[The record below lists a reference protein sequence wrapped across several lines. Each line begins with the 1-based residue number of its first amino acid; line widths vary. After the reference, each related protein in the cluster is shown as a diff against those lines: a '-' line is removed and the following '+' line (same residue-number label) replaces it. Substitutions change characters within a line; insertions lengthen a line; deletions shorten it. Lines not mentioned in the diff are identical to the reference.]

1 MSDPVRDYSETLFLP
16 KTDFP
21 MRAGLPQKEPEILA
35 QWGKID
41 LYRRLRREAAGR
53 PKFVLH
59 DGPPYANGNIHI
71 GHALNKILKDVVTRS
86 EQMLGFD
93 APYVPGWD
101 CHGLP
106 IEWKIE
112 EENYRSK
119 GKPKPDF
126 SDPAA
131 MIAFR
136 RECRAYAEYWLAVQ
150 REEFKRLGVV
160 GDWEHPYTTMA
171 YAAEAQIARELM
183 KFRDNGLLYRGSK
196 PVMWSV
202 VEKTALAEA
211 EVEYEDYVSDAVWV
225 KFPVAGAGWGAHA
238 LYEDDRKLAE
248 ALHGAA
254 VVIWTT
260 TPWTLPGNR
269 AISFSGKIAYA
280 LYRVTDAA
288 PDNWAKFD
296 DLFIL
301 SENLGGEVFKQ
312 ARVTGYEKV
321 ADLPARLVETL
332 VCDHPLKGR
341 GYDFPVPLLDG
352 EHVTDDTGTGFVH
365 TAPGHGRE
373 DFDIWMA
380 NKPELEATGVVT
392 AIPYTVD
399 ADGRFTEAAP
409 GFTGKRVITDKGE
422 KGDANEA
429 VIKALI
435 EAGMLIARGRLKHQY
450 PHSWRSKKPV
460 IFRNTP
466 QWFIAMDQPIADS
479 RDHAKPGDTLRH
491 RALEAIGITR
501 WVPPQGQNRITG
513 MIESKPD
520 WVISRQRAWGVPI
533 AVFVREKGD
542 GTVEIL
548 KDDRVDQRIVEA
560 FADEGAD
567 AWYAV
572 GARERFLGGRGG
584 EDWQKVDD
592 ILDVWFD
599 SGSTHAFTLEDPQNF
614 PALAGI
620 RRRKDGGDD
629 TVMYLEGSDQHRG
642 WFHSSLVESSG
653 TRGGAPF
660 DVVLTHGFVLD
671 EKGHKMS
678 KSLGNTV
685 APQDVIKSS
694 GADILRM
701 WVCASDYADDLRIGP
716 EILKTTVETYRKLRN
731 TIRWLLGNLVHFH
744 PGDAVAYEDMPGL
757 EKYLLH
763 RLAELDALVRASYA
777 EFDYKRIFAG
787 LNQFMTVDLSAFY
800 FDIRKDTLYCDPIS
814 SRKRKACLTV
824 LDHVFRA
831 VATWLAP
838 MLCFTAE
845 EAWAARYPGS
855 GSVHLEP
862 FPAIPQTWRDD
873 ALAKVWS
880 EIRRVRRVVTGALEI
895 ERANKR
901 IGSSLEAAP
910 VAHIADH
917 DLLRLVA
924 GELAGDHGEIGLAE
938 VAITSELTVV
948 AGVGPQDAFR
958 LEDVPGVAVE
968 FRPAR
973 GKKCARSWKIL
984 PSVGSDP
991 EYPDVTPRDA
1001 EALREWD
1008 AAHAK
1013 A

>member
-1 MSDPVRDYSETLFLP
+1 MSP
-16 KTDFP
+16 
-21 MRAGLPQKEPEILA
+21 
-35 QWGKID
+35 
-41 LYRRLRREAAGR
+41 
-53 PKFVLH
+53 
-59 DGPPYANGNIHI
+59 
-71 GHALNKILKDVVTRS
+71 
-86 EQMLGFD
+86 
-93 APYVPGWD
+93 
-101 CHGLP
+101 
-106 IEWKIE
+106 
-112 EENYRSK
+112 
-119 GKPKPDF
+119 
-126 SDPAA
+126 
-131 MIAFR
+131 
-136 RECRAYAEYWLAVQ
+136 
-150 REEFKRLGVV
+150 
-160 GDWEHPYTTMA
+160 
-171 YAAEAQIARELM
+171 
-183 KFRDNGLLYRGSK
+183 
-196 PVMWSV
+196 
-202 VEKTALAEA
+202 
-211 EVEYEDYVSDAVWV
+211 
-225 KFPVAGAGWGAHA
+225 
-238 LYEDDRKLAE
+238 
-248 ALHGAA
+248 
-254 VVIWTT
+254 T
-260 TPWTLPGNR
+260 TPAPASSTPR
-269 AISFSGKIAYA
+269 PATAAKTSTSGW
-280 LYRVTDAA
+280 RT
-288 PDNWAKFD
+288 
-296 DLFIL
+296 
-301 SENLGGEVFKQ
+301 S
-312 ARVTGYEKV
+312 RSSRR
-321 ADLPARLVETL
+321 PAS
-332 VCDHPLKGR
+332 
-341 GYDFPVPLLDG
+341 
-352 EHVTDDTGTGFVH
+352 
-365 TAPGHGRE
+365 
-373 DFDIWMA
+373 I
-380 NKPELEATGVVT
+380 T

-466 QWFIAMDQPIADS
+466 QWFIAMDQPELDANG
-479 RDHAKPGDTLRH
+479 RPKPGDTLRH
-491 RALEAIGITR
+491 RSLDAIAVTR
-501 WVPPQGQNRITG
+501 WVPPQGENRIRG

-533 AVFVREKGD
+533 AVFVRENGD

-548 KDDRVDQRIVEA
+548 KDEHVDQRIVEA

-572 GARERFLGGRGG
+572 GARERFLGARAK

-599 SGSTHAFTLEDPQNF
+599 SGSTHAFTLEDPQHF

-642 WFHSSLVESSG
+642 WFHSSLIESSG
-653 TRGGAPF
+653 TRGVAPF

-671 EKGHKMS
+671 ENGRKMS

-777 EFDYKRIFAG
+777 DFDYKRIFAG

-831 VATWLAP
+831 IATWLAP

-845 EAWAARYPGS
+845 EAWA
-855 GSVHLEP
+855 
-862 FPAIPQTWRDD
+862 
-873 ALAKVWS
+873 
-880 EIRRVRRVVTGALEI
+880 GAL
-895 ERANKR
+895 
-901 IGSSLEAAP
+901 S
-910 VAHIADH
+910 
-917 DLLRLVA
+917 
-924 GELAGDHGEIGLAE
+924 
-938 VAITSELTVV
+938 
-948 AGVGPQDAFR
+948 GVGLGPSRAVCCDPSDLARRRARQGVGRHPQGPPRGDRCAR
-958 LEDVPGVAVE
+958 DRARQQADRVE
-968 FRPAR
+968 PRGGAGGAYRRPRPLAARRRRARGRSRRGRACRGRHHLGAHGRRRGGAGGSLPAR
-973 GKKCARSWKIL
+973 GRAGRRGRSPAGDGQKMRAVMENPAERRQRSRIPRRDAARRRGAARMGRRACQGLTSPLTRPMGSAGAARPFASASWWRSSLL
-984 PSVGSDP
+984 PS
-991 EYPDVTPRDA
+991 TR
-1001 EALREWD
+1001 R
-1008 AAHAK
+1008 
-1013 A
+1013 